1 MFCHTQI
8 WGSVDTL
15 INYITCML
23 VLKIVCLTR
32 LVRELI
38 PNYCDGLK
46 HTHFMFP
53 VSTNA
58 LNTSDFKISN
68 ARLLLRWHAYQTL
81 EKHKHS
87 IHFKT
92 HLLCWRYL
100 NFKLMCACCKL
111 TTQIAHQK
119 TIKQPSLRTANQFNP
134 AVFPWQGLI
143 ENNRGAVQIIRHIQ
157 FSKRLH
163 LIVNLID

>member
-38 PNYCDGLK
+38 SNYCDGLK

-119 TIKQPSLRTANQFNP
+119 QSSSPHCAQRINLIQQCFPDKDWLRITEVLCKLLGTFNSLR
-134 AVFPWQGLI
+134 GCI
-143 ENNRGAVQIIRHIQ
+143 
-157 FSKRLH
+157 
-163 LIVNLID
+163 